1 MSEYI
6 LCKGKKPLCFTNRI
20 TICDLDDFLIGKAK
34 EIWWTANSV
43 WTIEIDNHELDDV
56 LTEAQEVFNPSSALL
71 QSMRKS
77 ILSNVVI
84 SILLQYWLYVAYI
97 SFIPFRPFVFIT
109 DKPVVLINYCVS

>member
-43 WTIEIDNHELDDV
+43 WTIEIDNHEIDDV
-56 LTEAQEVFNPSSALL
+56 LTEAQEKLNSGEQDYNETLFYRVINGITNPSG
-71 QSMRKS
+71 MCE
-77 ILSNVVI
+77 
-84 SILLQYWLYVAYI
+84 
-97 SFIPFRPFVFIT
+97 VFFMIER
-109 DKPVVLINYCVS
+109 